1 MGHYSITLRQE
12 QREELEQFVKTGK
25 ASARAI
31 LHAHVMLKADDSSH
45 GPKWS
50 DRQIEAAFGV
60 SYRTILRVRQ
70 RFAVSGM
77 KAALHRQK
85 QPPRP
90 AKRKLDGEQEA
101 QVIAV
106 LCQQKPEGREQW
118 TLRLLARRVVELEIV
133 ESISHETLR
142 QTLKKTN

>member
-1 MGHYSITLRQE
+1 MSHYSITVRQE
-12 QREELEQFVKTGK
+12 QREELEQFVKTGR

-31 LHAHVMLKADDSSH
+31 LHAQLMLKADDSSP

-50 DRQIEAAFGV
+50 DRQIEAAFAV
-60 SYRTILRVRQ
+60 SDRTMLRVRQ
-70 RFAVSGM
+70 RFAAQGM
-77 KAALHRQK
+77 KAALHRRV

-101 QVIAV
+101 HMIAV
-106 LCQQKPEGREQW
+106 LCQQHPEGHERW
-118 TLRLLARRVVELEIV
+118 TMRLLAKRVVELEIV
-133 ESISHETLR
+133 ESISHETVR

>member
-1 MGHYSITLRQE
+1 MSHYSITVRQE
-12 QREELEQFVKTGK
+12 QREELEQFVKTGR

-31 LHAHVMLKADDSSH
+31 LHAQIMLKADDSSH

-50 DRQIEAAFGV
+50 DRQIEAAFAV

-70 RFAVSGM
+70 RFAAQGM
-77 KAALHRQK
+77 KAALHRRV

-101 QVIAV
+101 HMIAV
-106 LCQQKPEGREQW
+106 LCQQHPEGHERW
-118 TLRLLARRVVELEIV
+118 TMRLLAKRVVELEIV
-133 ESISHETLR
+133 ESISHETVR